1 VKKWSLLWLV
11 GAALCQALAQRDVT
25 LPMDTLATVGASVIT
40 ARDFLERFELMP
52 WPGKDRRQERD
63 SAKTRALRSL
73 VAERLL
79 AQEAAVRGIG
89 RDTLARRRVASL
101 EQVMVRDELFKRE
114 VVARVQVT
122 DREMSVGM
130 KRYPRELRLLYLRS
144 PSRETAIALRDSV
157 GKRGV
162 LDSLLHRVS
171 RRLLT
176 RVDTLT
182 LAYGSA
188 DWVLE
193 DTAYSLSERRRLSGP
208 IQSDLYGWGV
218 AAFLSDHIYAESANK
233 SIPDRLRAVQNI
245 VRTRQ
250 QQRRAGQ
257 YSGSVLSPQR
267 AEADPEMF
275 ERMASVLHA
284 IMTANPQ
291 ERSSRAGFRL
301 GAADLDALEQML
313 GSDVDRILV
322 NLPGGDLSTRDVLDE
337 MRFHDFSFS
346 RLEPEPFRDRL
357 NAITKDM
364 VAAELLARE
373 GYRLRLDNTEA
384 VRHDVSVW
392 EDHWSASALIGE
404 MQEEVHVTDEEVMS
418 YLVDHAREFGRAYEV
433 NIREVLADSLTTV
446 LHALERANNGEPFVD
461 IARELSTR
469 EAWRSRGGESG
480 LFRVDSLPELGVAA
494 LWTDSGAYGGP
505 LRLREGY
512 SVFQV
517 LDKRLARQDS
527 VPPPDSIKA
536 VSRRIVRAVR
546 QQEILRQEVGKLA
559 QRTGVRVFENRLK
572 ALQVNSSNM
581 VTRRFIGFGGVITAV
596 PSIYPLWQWESTE
609 PTEQVP

>member
-1 VKKWSLLWLV
+1 MKKWLLLWLA
-11 GAALCQALAQRDVT
+11 GGTLCQAMAQRDGT
-25 LPMDTLATVGASVIT
+25 LPKDTLATVGTSVIT

-52 WPGKDRRQERD
+52 WPGKDRRQDHD
-63 SAKTRALRSL
+63 SAKVRALRSL

-89 RDTLARRRVASL
+89 RDSLARRRVSGL

-114 VVARVQVT
+114 VVARVQIT
-122 DREMSVGM
+122 DKEMSVGM

-144 PSRETAIALRDSV
+144 PSRETALALRDSV
-157 GKRGV
+157 GRKGV
-162 LDSLLHRVS
+162 LDSLLHRIS

-193 DTAYSLSERRRLSGP
+193 DTAYALSERRRLSGVL
-208 IQSDLYGWGV
+208 QSDLYGWGV
-218 AAFLSDHIYAESANK
+218 AAFLSDHIYAEAANK

-250 QQRRAGQ
+250 QLRRARL

-267 AEADPEMF
+267 AEADAEMF

-284 IMTANPQ
+284 IMTASQQ
-291 ERSSRAGFRL
+291 ERASRAGFRL
-301 GAADLDALEQML
+301 GAADLDTLEQRL
-313 GSDVDRILV
+313 GTDADRILV
-322 NLPGGDLSTRDVLDE
+322 NVAGGDLTARDVIEE

-357 NAITKDM
+357 NAIIKDM
-364 VAAELLARE
+364 VAAKLLARE
-373 GYRLRLDNTEA
+373 GYRLRLNNTEA

-404 MQEEVHVTDEEVMS
+404 MQEEVHVTDEEVMT
-418 YLVDHAREFGRAYEV
+418 YLVEHAREFGRAYEV

-446 LHALERANNGEPFVD
+446 LHALERANSGEAFDGV
-461 IARELSTR
+461 ARELSRR
-469 EAWRSRGGESG
+469 EAWRLRGGESG
-480 LFRVDSLPELGVAA
+480 FFRVDSLPELGVAA

-527 VPPPDSIKA
+527 VPPPDSIKD

-546 QQEILRQEVGKLA
+546 QQEVLRQAVGKLA
-559 QRTGVRVFENRLK
+559 QRTGVRIFEDRLK
-572 ALQVNSSNM
+572 ALQVNPSNM

-609 PTEQVP
+609 PADQVP

>member
-1 VKKWSLLWLV
+1 MKKWLLLWLA
-11 GAALCQALAQRDVT
+11 GGTLCQAMAQRDGT
-25 LPMDTLATVGASVIT
+25 LPKDTLATVGTSVIT

-52 WPGKDRRQERD
+52 WPGKDRRQDHD
-63 SAKTRALRSL
+63 SAKVRALRSL

-89 RDTLARRRVASL
+89 RDSLARRRVSGL

-114 VVARVQVT
+114 VVARVQIT
-122 DREMSVGM
+122 DKEMSVGM

-144 PSRETAIALRDSV
+144 PSRETALALRDSV
-157 GKRGV
+157 GKKGV
-162 LDSLLHRVS
+162 LDSLLHRIS

-193 DTAYSLSERRRLSGP
+193 DTAYALSERRRLSGVL
-208 IQSDLYGWGV
+208 QSDLYGWGV
-218 AAFLSDHIYAESANK
+218 AAFLSDHIYAEAANK

-250 QQRRAGQ
+250 QLRRARL

-267 AEADPEMF
+267 AEADAEMF

-284 IMTANPQ
+284 IMTASQQ
-291 ERSSRAGFRL
+291 ERASRAGFRL
-301 GAADLDALEQML
+301 GAADLDTLEQRL
-313 GSDVDRILV
+313 GTDADRILV
-322 NLPGGDLSTRDVLDE
+322 NVAGGDLTARDVIEE

-357 NAITKDM
+357 NAIIKDM
-364 VAAELLARE
+364 VAAKLLARE
-373 GYRLRLDNTEA
+373 GYRLRLNNTEA

-404 MQEEVHVTDEEVMS
+404 MQEEVHVTDEEVMT
-418 YLVDHAREFGRAYEV
+418 YLVEHAREFGRAYEV

-446 LHALERANNGEPFVD
+446 LHALERANSGEAFDGV
-461 IARELSTR
+461 ARELSRR
-469 EAWRSRGGESG
+469 EAWRLRGGESG
-480 LFRVDSLPELGVAA
+480 FFRVDSLPELGVAA

-527 VPPPDSIKA
+527 VPPPDSIKD

-546 QQEILRQEVGKLA
+546 QQEVLRQAVGKLA
-559 QRTGVRVFENRLK
+559 QRTGVRIFEDRLK
-572 ALQVNSSNM
+572 ALQVNPSNM

-609 PTEQVP
+609 PADQVP